1 MEELQALILRFANSE
16 EKPGIGKKQAMAE
29 LQRNKNRPQKGA
41 SIKVQ
46 PIRRIEDIRAIKRL
60 LAGDLRNLAIFA
72 LGINS
77 ALRASDLLR
86 LTIEQVQHLRP
97 GDSFEIKER
106 KTGRYRRVM
115 LNKSSHRAI
124 QDWIQSVS
132 EWAEGDWLFPSRKG
146 KGRLQVPTLTAMVK
160 SWCRAINLR
169 ENYGSHTLR
178 KTFGYQQRVTFGLGT
193 AELMWIFNHTSE
205 RQTLAYL
212 GIEQDEIRDVHW
224 NAL

>member
-1 MEELQALILRFANSE
+1 MLIE
-16 EKPGIGKKQAMAE
+16 P
-29 LQRNKNRPQKGA
+29 RNYNHPKRGSA
-41 SIKVQ
+41 IKVQ
-46 PIRRIEDIRAIKRL
+46 PIRRLEDIRAIKRF
-60 LAGDLRNLAIFA
+60 LAGDPRNLAIFT

-86 LTIEQVQHLRP
+86 IRIDQVRGLRP
-97 GDSFEIKER
+97 GESFEVKEK
-106 KTGRYRRVM
+106 KTGQYRRVM
-115 LNKSSHRAI
+115 LNKVSHRAI
-124 QDWIQSVS
+124 QDWIQSVPDW
-132 EWAEGDWLFPSRKG
+132 EEGDWLFRSRKT

-160 SWCRAINLR
+160 SWCRAINLK

-193 AELMWIFNHTSE
+193 AELMWIFNHSSE
-205 RQTLAYL
+205 RQTLSYL